1 MSNLLKI
8 RTLIDRFM
16 KGETT
21 LEEERELYAFFR
33 EEEVP
38 DDLLPLRSLFMGMEA
53 IEVKEE
59 RGERKEE
66 RKRREERRWLS
77 VAAIFLLLLCGGAL
91 LWHQQQEECVAYI
104 YGKKC
109 TDREVIMQELEHN
122 IGTMVEGQQTV
133 ENQLN
138 DIFNIN

>member
-16 KGETT
+16 EGETT

-66 RKRREERRWLS
+66 RKRRGVGCPLPLFSYSFSAVVPCSGISNRRSAWRISTGRS
-77 VAAIFLLLLCGGAL
+77 VPTA
-91 LWHQQQEECVAYI
+91 
-104 YGKKC
+104 
-109 TDREVIMQELEHN
+109 R
-122 IGTMVEGQQTV
+122 
-133 ENQLN
+133 
-138 DIFNIN
+138 